1 MQRLARSN
9 APNSNCIVV
18 SLHPTRTAKFSKM
31 ETCTLRLY
39 LAGPM
44 SGIEQFNFP
53 AFYEAAATLRAAGH
67 DIVSPAEMDADDGI
81 DGEAMASENGDATK
95 LSLTWAQLLS
105 RDVLILGDETE
116 AAVDGIVFLPGWT
129 ASRGAKLEAFTALLS
144 RKFYFF
150 DYLKNSG
157 TMMQIHVNDLR
168 QMLRDNM
175 P

>member
-1 MQRLARSN
+1 M
-9 APNSNCIVV
+9 
-18 SLHPTRTAKFSKM
+18 
-31 ETCTLRLY
+31 RLY

-81 DGEAMASENGDATK
+81 DGEAMASEDGDATK

-116 AAVDGIVFLPGWT
+116 HAVDGIVFLPGWT

>member
-1 MQRLARSN
+1 M
-9 APNSNCIVV
+9 
-18 SLHPTRTAKFSKM
+18 
-31 ETCTLRLY
+31 RLY

-53 AFYEAAATLRAAGH
+53 AFYDAAEKLRAAGH

-81 DGEAMASENGDATK
+81 DEEAMSSEDGDATK
-95 LSLTWAQLLS
+95 LSLTWAQLLA
-105 RDVLILGDETE
+105 RDVMILGDETE
-116 AAVDGIVFLPGWT
+116 VAVDGIVFLPGWI
-129 ASRGAKLEAFTALLS
+129 ASRGARLEAFTALLS

-150 DYLKNSG
+150 DYLQSTG
-157 TMMQIHVNDLR
+157 SMMQIHVNDLR